1 MGWHADTLVLQARN
15 QLSTSLNS
23 SSSTSYSDD
32 KDFIEY
38 IAMRATKDWSYQ
50 YVGDAEKRISDIISK
65 DFLILT
71 SAIQNLNADVKN
83 LDTKFDVKI
92 SALGDKV
99 SKLEQKV
106 DVDFNLAKVS
116 ALAVLTYLAMSNSG
130 FREFFSTYINK

>member
-1 MGWHADTLVLQARN
+1 MATG
-15 QLSTSLNS
+15 
-23 SSSTSYSDD
+23 
-32 KDFIEY
+32 
-38 IAMRATKDWSYQ
+38 ATKDWSYKF
-50 YVGDAEKRISDIISK
+50 VGDAEKRISDTNSK

-83 LDTKFDVKI
+83 LDVKISALDTKFDVKI